1 MKPRNPHGARGRT
14 DDHEGLATKPLAFV
28 LNLDAEHELEAGA
41 RWTIPTALAQRLD
54 AIAHEVRLPDRAI
67 LVHPG
72 RTIPEGYEARLWCP
86 TPRAVA
92 SARSHGLHLDDAPST
107 EIVRRVNERGFAA
120 QLAVGEL
127 EPTLVA
133 TRMEEVETF
142 VGAPSPTGRWRLKK
156 GLGASGRGQRTIAS
170 GALSFEDRGWIARA
184 LKFAP
189 LYLEPEI
196 TIEKELCVYGWA
208 RRDRGVELTG
218 LRTQTTDSR
227 GRFERSGRIDDD
239 DCLGFAGPLRARAEA
254 VGHALLEAGYFGPF
268 GIDAYIHRTERGAR
282 VLRSLSEINARYC
295 MGWDERDG
303 F

>member
-1 MKPRNPHGARGRT
+1 MKPRADH
-14 DDHEGLATKPLAFV
+14 HEGHATRPLAFV

-54 AIAHEVRLPDRAI
+54 AIAHEVRLPERAI

-72 RTIPEGYEARLWCP
+72 RAIPEGYEARLWCP

-92 SARSHGLHLDDAPST
+92 SARSHGLHLDDAPAT

-127 EPTLVA
+127 DPTLVA

-142 VGAPSPTGRWRLKK
+142 VATPSPTGRWRLKK
-156 GLGASGRGQRTIAS
+156 GFGASGRGQRTLAS
-170 GALSFEDRGWIARA
+170 GALSLEDRGWIARA

-218 LRTQTTDSR
+218 LRAQTTDSR
-227 GRFERSGRIDDD
+227 GKFERSGRIDDD
-239 DCLGFAGPLRARAEA
+239 DCLGFASPLRARAEA

-268 GIDAYIHRTERGAR
+268 GIDAYVHRTERGAR